1 MPSPSSP
8 RRNDGEPRLRVL
20 LADDN
25 VSILAKV
32 STLLTRNFD
41 VVAAVTDGRQA
52 LHAAQRLDPDVAVLD
67 ITMPELDGFQTARA
81 LRQSGLRAK
90 VVMLTMHQSDEFVA
104 AAIES
109 SAQGYVL
116 KTRIP
121 SDLES
126 AIDHAIAGRLFVPSF
141 TSLLAVTPA
150 RGAGWHVMQFGIND
164 HPSLNKLSS
173 LLAATCRRGDV
184 AVLAATEATRT
195 EVEPQLLASGDDIAQ
210 AAARGQYISLDASKA
225 LSEVMV
231 GGRVDARRVAAII
244 DNLERSRL
252 AAAASSVTVIGEMA
266 PSLCRAGNPEAALQ
280 LERVWDDLTRRLP
293 FLTVCFYST
302 ECFGER
308 EDSALFPGICAP
320 HSAVCH
326 ADDGPLRPSV
336 Y

>member
-1 MPSPSSP
+1 MTSP
-8 RRNDGEPRLRVL
+8 RASWRSDGEPRLRVL

-32 STLLTRNFD
+32 STLLARSFE

-52 LHAAQRLDPDVAVLD
+52 LHAAQRLDPDVVVLD

-90 VVMLTMHQSDEFVA
+90 VVMLTMHERDEFVA

-116 KTRIP
+116 KTRIR

-126 AIDHAIAGRLFVPSF
+126 AIDHAIAGRLFLPSL

-150 RGAGWHVMQFGIND
+150 TGAGWHAMLFGIND
-164 HPSLNKLSS
+164 RPSLNTLSG
-173 LLAATCRRGDV
+173 LLAATCRRGGV
-184 AVLAATEATRT
+184 AALVATDATRT
-195 EVEPQLLASGDDIAQ
+195 EIAQRLLATGDDIAQ
-210 AAARGQYISLDASKA
+210 AAGRGQYISLDAREA
-225 LSEVMV
+225 LAEVIV

-244 DNLERSRL
+244 DDLERSRL
-252 AAAASSVTVIGEMA
+252 AASASSVTVLGEMA
-266 PSLCRAGNPEAALQ
+266 PLLCRDGNPEAALQ

-302 ECFGER
+302 ECFGES
-308 EDSALFPGICAP
+308 EDSALFPGICAF
-320 HSAVCH
+320 HAAVCH
-326 ADDGPLRPSV
+326 ADDA
-336 Y
+336 

>member
-1 MPSPSSP
+1 MISP
-8 RRNDGEPRLRVL
+8 RASWRSDGERRLRVL

-25 VSILAKV
+25 VSILGKV
-32 STLLTRNFD
+32 STLLARSFE

-126 AIDHAIAGRLFVPSF
+126 AIDHAIAGRLFVPSL

-150 RGAGWHVMQFGIND
+150 TGAGWHAMQFGIND
-164 HPSLNKLSS
+164 HPFLNKLSS
-173 LLAATCRRGDV
+173 LLYATRRRGDV
-184 AVLAATEATRT
+184 AVLVATDATRT
-195 EVEPQLLASGDDIAQ
+195 QVAQRLLASGYDIAQ
-210 AAARGQYISLDASKA
+210 AATRGQYISLDVSQA

-231 GGRVDARRVAAII
+231 GGRVDARRVAAIV

-252 AAAASSVTVIGEMA
+252 AASASSVTIIGEMA

-293 FLTVCFYST
+293 FLTVCCYST

-308 EDSALFPGICAP
+308 EDSALFAGICAP

-326 ADDGPLRPSV
+326 ADDA
-336 Y
+336 

>member
-1 MPSPSSP
+1 MISP
-8 RRNDGEPRLRVL
+8 RASWRSNGERRLRVL

-25 VSILAKV
+25 VSILGKV
-32 STLLTRNFD
+32 STLLARSFE

-67 ITMPELDGFQTARA
+67 VTMPELDGFQTARA

-90 VVMLTMHQSDEFVA
+90 VVMLTMHESDEFAA

-109 SAQGYVL
+109 GAHGYVL
-116 KTRIP
+116 KTRVR
-121 SDLES
+121 SDLAS
-126 AIDHAIAGRLFVPSF
+126 AIEHAVAGRLFLPSL

-150 RGAGWHVMQFGIND
+150 TGAGWHAMQFGIND
-164 HPSLNKLSS
+164 RPFLNTLSG
-173 LLAATCRRGDV
+173 LLAATCRRGGV
-184 AVLAATEATRT
+184 AALVATDTTRT
-195 EVEPQLLASGDDIAQ
+195 EIGQRLLASGYDIAQ
-210 AAARGQYISLDASKA
+210 AEGRGQYISLDAREA

-231 GGRVDARRVAAII
+231 GGRVDARRVAAIVN
-244 DNLERSRL
+244 DLDRSRL
-252 AAAASSVTVIGEMA
+252 AASASSVTVVGEMS
-266 PSLCRAGNPEAALQ
+266 PLLCRDGNPEAALH

-308 EDSALFPGICAP
+308 EDSALFRGICAP

-326 ADDGPLRPSV
+326 ADDA
-336 Y
+336 

>member
-1 MPSPSSP
+1 MISP
-8 RRNDGEPRLRVL
+8 RASWRSNGERRLRVL

-25 VSILAKV
+25 VSILGKV
-32 STLLTRNFD
+32 SKLLARSFE

-90 VVMLTMHQSDEFVA
+90 VVMLTMHHSDEFVA

-126 AIDHAIAGRLFVPSF
+126 AIDHAIAGRLFVPSL
-141 TSLLAVTPA
+141 TSLLAVTA
-150 RGAGWHVMQFGIND
+150 ATGAGWHAMQFGIND
-164 HPSLNKLSS
+164 HPFLDKLSS
-173 LLAATCRRGDV
+173 LLAATRRGDV
-184 AVLAATEATRT
+184 AVLVATDATRT
-195 EVEPQLLASGDDIAQ
+195 EVAQRLLASGYDIAQ
-210 AAARGQYISLDASKA
+210 AAARGQYISLDASEA
-225 LSEVMV
+225 LSEIMV
-231 GGRVDARRVAAII
+231 GGRVDARRVAAIV

-252 AAAASSVTVIGEMA
+252 AVSASSVTVIGEMA
-266 PSLCRAGNPEAALQ
+266 PSLCRGGNPEAALQ

-326 ADDGPLRPSV
+326 ADDA
-336 Y
+336 